1 MWFAEASR
9 FAGVE
14 PREPTHKG
22 SPMTLERY
30 VAAAK

>member
-9 FAGVE
+9 FVGVE
-14 PREPTHKG
+14 PREPAHKG
-22 SPMTLERY
+22 NPMTLERY